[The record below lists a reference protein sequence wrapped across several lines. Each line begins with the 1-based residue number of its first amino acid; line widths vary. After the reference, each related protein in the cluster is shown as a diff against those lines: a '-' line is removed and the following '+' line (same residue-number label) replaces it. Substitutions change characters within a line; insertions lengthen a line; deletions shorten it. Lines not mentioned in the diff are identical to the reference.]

1 MREEGNSLRWTRVT
15 WRCDGMGAA
24 SDFEEDSGVREMDQ
38 ASPLRKRTLDAA
50 ATEVFVEVVS
60 KLVELEAV

>member
-1 MREEGNSLRWTRVT
+1 VREEGNSLRWTRVS

-24 SDFEEDSGVREMDQ
+24 SDLEEDSGVREMDQ

-50 ATEVFVEVVS
+50 ATEVFAEVGL
-60 KLVELEAV
+60 KFTELEAV